1 MMKKMKLLVLLA
13 LLFSTTLLAQP
24 FEPIGPWGGRV
35 NVFTRTSNGN
45 IYAATIGAGFFKST
59 DNGNT
64 WREVNVL
71 GTVRTSFAIESIADT
86 VWGAP
91 FGVGIFKTTDGGNT
105 WIADSLGG
113 LGNRSIYA
121 IYADA
126 NGNLYTG
133 GLNTGVFF
141 KPPGATVWQNIT
153 GDLPVGTGGNP
164 RTVRSIFKDSNGLLY
179 IGTEGGT
186 APNDAGIYTSTN
198 NGINWV
204 RNSTGLGTTSPSVR
218 AFVQRGDTLFVG
230 VFSGGAGVY
239 RKALTETAW
248 TIDTLG
254 LGQRGINALHID
266 ASGNLYAGLNPT
278 NPGGVFRRAAGSSSW
293 SQVALAGQSVWG
305 FIGVGTE
312 IFIGSNLWAV
322 SRTTNFSSLTISN
335 TGINALSVLALKVG
349 SDGNLYAGIN
359 SNGGVQ
365 RSTDNGATWQ
375 MDTVGL
381 GARTI
386 WALEEVNGTLFA
398 AAGSNGVFR
407 RTLSGWVAANTG
419 IATRTVDCLLAKGD
433 TLIAGLTTSGTNP
446 VIYRT
451 TNSGANWFAGS
462 VSALPSLGA
471 VRALGKDNLGNL
483 YAGMSSSTTVLR
495 GLLKS
500 TNGGVSWFQSNGVM
514 NPLNEEFYAIAF
526 NPVTNTLY
534 AAPNVSGIFKSTDAG
549 VTWVSDSTGM
559 SATVDD
565 ILIPTTLPPSSGLQG
580 SMLAACLGQ
589 NTEGGVFVQRNTET
603 SWSRVG
609 LDLFSVNALA
619 EKSGVLY
626 AATNHSSIYKVN
638 YVNIGLPVELIEFGY
653 RKANKGIEL
662 FWKTASEQNNEGFQ
676 IERRRENDAW
686 QTIGFVRGKG
696 TTTEVQSYSFVD
708 ERASGKLFYRLKQR
722 DFNGA
727 FEYSTVIEVNLTAPE
742 KFELAQNY
750 PNPFNPTTTLTYKLP
765 ISSDVRLEVF
775 DVLGRKVATLVNATQ
790 EAGNYTVNFNGSTY
804 NLTSGVYFYRL
815 QASATNG
822 ASGSTFVETKKMML
836 VK

>member
-1 MMKKMKLLVLLA
+1 MKLLVLLA
-13 LLFSTTLLAQP
+13 LLALSSSLLAQP
-24 FEPIGPWGGRV
+24 YEPIGPWGGRV
-35 NVFTRTSNGN
+35 NDFARTANGD
-45 IYAATIGAGFFKST
+45 IYAATISAGFFKST

-71 GTVRTSFAIESIADT
+71 GTVRTSFTIEAIGDT

-91 FGVGIFKTTDGGNT
+91 FGEGVFKTTNGGNT
-105 WIADSLGG
+105 WIPDSLGG
-113 LGNRSIYA
+113 LGGRSIYA
-121 IYADA
+121 LYAD
-126 NGNLYTG
+126 NGGNLYTG

-141 KPPGATVWQNIT
+141 RPPGATSWQNIT
-153 GDLPVGTGGNP
+153 GDLPTVSGGNA

-186 APNDAGIYTSTN
+186 APNDAGIYVSTN
-198 NGINWV
+198 NGVNWT
-204 RNSTGLGTTSPSVR
+204 RNSVGLGTASPSVR

-239 RKALTETAW
+239 RKALTATSW

-254 LGQRGINALHID
+254 LGARGINALYID
-266 ASGNLYAGLNPT
+266 ASGNIYAGINPT
-278 NPGGVFRRAAGSSSW
+278 NPGGVFRRAVDSSSW
-293 SQVALAGQSVWG
+293 SQVALGGQSIWA
-305 FIGVGTE
+305 FIGIPTE
-312 IFIGSNLWAV
+312 ARGALNALVNETLIGSNLWAV
-322 SRTTNFSSLTISN
+322 SRTMSFSSISISN
-335 TGINALSVLALKVG
+335 VGINALSVLALKVG
-349 SDGNLYAGIN
+349 SDGNLYAGMN

-381 GARTI
+381 GARTV
-386 WALEEVNGTLFA
+386 WALEEVNGTIFA
-398 AAGSNGVFR
+398 AAGNAGVFR
-407 RTLSGWVAANTG
+407 RTLSGWVPANTG
-419 IATRTVDCLLAKGD
+419 IATRTVDCLLANGD

-451 TNSGANWFAGS
+451 TNGGATWVAGTITS
-462 VSALPSLGA
+462 LPSLGS

-500 TNGGVSWFQSNGVM
+500 TNGGATWFQSNGIM
-514 NPLNEEFYAIAF
+514 NPLNEEFYAIGF

-534 AAPNVSGIFKSTDAG
+534 AAPNVSGVFKSTDAG
-549 VTWVSDSTGM
+549 ATWVSDSTGM

-580 SMLAACLGQ
+580 SMLVACLGQ
-589 NTEGGVFVQRNTET
+589 NSEGGVFVRRNTET
-603 SWSRVG
+603 AWSRSG

-619 EKSGVLY
+619 EKNGVLY
-626 AATNHSSIYKVN
+626 AATNHSSIYKAN

-653 RKANKGIEL
+653 RKANVGIEL
-662 FWKTASEQNNEGFQ
+662 FWKTASELNNEGFQ
-676 IERRRENDAW
+676 IERKREAEAW

-696 TTTEVQSYSFVD
+696 TTTETQSYSFVD
-708 ERASGKLFYRLKQR
+708 ERASGKLFYRLKQI

-727 FEYSTVIEVNLTAPE
+727 FQYSNVIEANLTAPE

-750 PNPFNPTTTLTYKLP
+750 PNPFNPTTIIAYQLP
-765 ISSDVRLEVF
+765 MASDVKLEVF
-775 DVLGRKVATLVNATQ
+775 DVLGRKVATLVNAKQ
-790 EAGNYTVNFNGSTY
+790 EAGSYVANFNASAY

-815 QASATNG
+815 QAGNFT
-822 ASGSTFVETKKMML
+822 ETKKMML

>member
-1 MMKKMKLLVLLA
+1 MKLLVLLA
-13 LLFSTTLLAQP
+13 LLFSSTLSAQP

-35 NVFTRTSNGN
+35 NAFTRTANGD

-71 GTVRTSFAIESIADT
+71 GTVRTSFTIQAIGDT

-91 FGVGIFKTTDGGNT
+91 FGNGIFKTTNGGNT
-105 WIADSLGG
+105 WVADSLGG
-113 LGNRSIYA
+113 VGNRSIYA

-126 NGNLYTG
+126 DNNLYAG
-133 GLNTGVFF
+133 GLSTGVFF
-141 KPPGATVWQNIT
+141 KPPGATLWQNIT
-153 GDLPVGTGGNP
+153 GDLPLGTGGNA

-186 APNDAGIYTSTN
+186 APNNAGIYTSTN
-198 NGINWV
+198 NGVNWV
-204 RNSTGLGTTSPSVR
+204 RNSTGLGTASPSVR

-239 RKALTETAW
+239 RKALSATAW

-254 LGQRGINALHID
+254 LGARGINALYVD
-266 ASGNLYAGLNPT
+266 GTGNIYAGLNLT
-278 NPGGVFRRAAGSSSW
+278 NPGGVFRRAVGSNSW
-293 SQVALAGQSVWG
+293 SQVALGGQSVWG
-305 FIGVGTE
+305 FISIGTE
-312 IFIGSNLWAV
+312 TLIGSSTWAV
-322 SRTTNFSSLTISN
+322 SRTTDFSSTTISN

-349 SDGNLYAGIN
+349 SDGNLYAGMN

-375 MDTVGL
+375 IDTVGL
-381 GARTI
+381 GARTV
-386 WALEEVNGTLFA
+386 WALEEVSGTLYA
-398 AAGSNGVFR
+398 AAGNNGVFR
-407 RTLSGWVAANTG
+407 RTATGWVAANTG
-419 IATRTVDCLLAKGD
+419 ISTRIVDCLLANGD
-433 TLIAGLTTSGTNP
+433 TLIAGLTTSSTNP

-451 TNSGANWFAGS
+451 TNGGATWLAGT
-462 VSALPSLGA
+462 VTGLPSLGA

-500 TNGGVSWFQSNGVM
+500 TNGGATWVQSNGIM

-549 VTWVSDSTGM
+549 ATWTSDSTGM
-559 SATVDD
+559 NATVDD

-589 NTEGGVFVQRNTET
+589 NTEGGVFVKRNTET
-603 SWSRVG
+603 VWSRSG

-619 EKSGVLY
+619 EKNGVLY

-638 YVNIGLPVELIEFGY
+638 YVNIGLPVELVEFGY
-653 RKANKGIEL
+653 RSNDKGIEL

-676 IERRRENDAW
+676 IERRRQNDAW

-696 TTTEVQSYSFVD
+696 TTTEQQSYSFVD
-708 ERASGKLFYRLKQR
+708 EQARGKLFYRLKQI

-727 FEYSTVIEVNLTAPE
+727 FQYSNVIEVNLTAPE

-750 PNPFNPTTTLTYKLP
+750 PNPFNPTTILTYQLP
-765 ISSDVRLEVF
+765 LTSNVKLEVF
-775 DVLGRKVATLVNATQ
+775 DVLGRRVTTLVNAKQ
-790 EAGNYTVNFNGSTY
+790 EAGNYTVNFNAAIYS
-804 NLTSGVYFYRL
+804 LTSGVYFYRL
-815 QASATNG
+815 NASATNG
-822 ASGSTFVETKKMML
+822 ASSSNFVETKKMML
-836 VK
+836 LK

>member
-1 MMKKMKLLVLLA
+1 MKKTKLLVLLA
-13 LLFSTTLLAQP
+13 LLALSSSLLAQP
-24 FEPIGPWGGRV
+24 YEPIGPWGGRV
-35 NVFTRTSNGN
+35 NVFTRTANGH

-64 WREVNVL
+64 WREANVL
-71 GTVRTSFAIESIADT
+71 GTVRSAFAIEAIGDT

-91 FGVGIFKTTDGGNT
+91 FGTGIFKTTDGGNT
-105 WIADSLGG
+105 WLPDSLGG
-113 LGNRSIYA
+113 LGGRSVYA

-126 NGNLYTG
+126 NGNLYAG

-141 KPPGATVWQNIT
+141 RPPGATSWQNIT
-153 GDLPVGTGGNP
+153 GDLPAGTGGNP

-198 NGINWV
+198 NGTNWV

-239 RKALTETAW
+239 RKALAATSW

-254 LGQRGINALHID
+254 LGARGINALYVD
-266 ASGNLYAGLNPT
+266 GAGNIYAGLNPT
-278 NPGGVFRRAAGSSSW
+278 TPGGVFRRAVNSSSW
-293 SQVALAGQSVWG
+293 SQVALGGQSVWG
-305 FIGVGTE
+305 FIGVGSE
-312 IFIGSNLWAV
+312 VLIGSNLWAV
-322 SRTTNFSSLTISN
+322 SRTTNFSSVSISN

-381 GARTI
+381 GARTV
-386 WALEEVNGTLFA
+386 WALEEVNGTIFA
-398 AAGSNGVFR
+398 AAGSSGVFR
-407 RTLSGWVAANTG
+407 RTASGWVPANTG
-419 IATRTVDCLLAKGD
+419 IATRTVDCLLANGD
-433 TLIAGLTTSGTNP
+433 TLVAGLTTSGTNP

-451 TNSGANWFAGS
+451 TNGGATWLAGTVTS
-462 VSALPSLGA
+462 LPSLGS
-471 VRALGKDNLGNL
+471 VRALGKDNAGNL
-483 YAGMSSSTTVLR
+483 YAGMSSTTTVLR

-500 TNGGVSWFQSNGVM
+500 TNGGATWFQSNGIM

-549 VTWVSDSTGM
+549 ATWVSDSTGM

-589 NTEGGVFVQRNTET
+589 NTEGGVFVRRNTET
-603 SWSRVG
+603 AWSRSG

-626 AATNHSSIYKVN
+626 AATNHSSIYKAN

-653 RKANKGIEL
+653 RKANQGVEL
-662 FWKTASEQNNEGFQ
+662 FWKTVSEQNNEGFQ
-676 IERRRENDAW
+676 IERRRDSQEW

-708 ERASGKLFYRLKQR
+708 EQASGKLFYRLKQI

-727 FEYSTVIEVNLTAPE
+727 FQYSNVIEVNLTAPE

-750 PNPFNPTTTLTYKLP
+750 PNPFNPTTIITYQLP
-765 ISSDVRLEVF
+765 LSSDVKLEIF
-775 DVLGRKVATLVNATQ
+775 DVLGRKVATLVNAKQ
-790 EAGNYTVNFNGSTY
+790 DAGSYVANFNASAY

-815 QASATNG
+815 QAGNFT
-822 ASGSTFVETKKMML
+822 ETKKMML

>member
-1 MMKKMKLLVLLA
+1 MKKTKLLVLLA
-13 LLFSTTLLAQP
+13 FLTLSSSLLAQSY
-24 FEPIGPWGGRV
+24 EPIGPWGGRV
-35 NVFTRTSNGN
+35 NAFTQTSNGH

-59 DNGNT
+59 DGGNT

-71 GTVRTSFAIESIADT
+71 GTVRTAFAIQAIGDT

-91 FGVGIFKTTDGGNT
+91 FGNGIFKTTDGGTT
-105 WIADSLGG
+105 WVADSLGG

-141 KPPGATVWQNIT
+141 KPPGASIWQDIT
-153 GDLPVGTGGNP
+153 GDLPAGTGGNP

-198 NGINWV
+198 NGTNWV
-204 RNSTGLGTTSPSVR
+204 RNSTGLGTSSPSVR

-239 RKALTETAW
+239 RKALAATSW

-254 LGQRGINALHID
+254 LGARGINALYVD
-266 ASGNLYAGLNPT
+266 GAGNIYAGLNPT
-278 NPGGVFRRAAGSSSW
+278 TPGGVFCRAVNSSSW
-293 SQVALAGQSVWG
+293 SQTILGGQSVWG
-305 FIGVGTE
+305 FIGVGSE
-312 IFIGSNLWAV
+312 VLIGSNLWAV

-349 SDGNLYAGIN
+349 SDGNLYAGMN

-381 GARTI
+381 GARTV
-386 WALEEVNGTLFA
+386 WALEEVNGTLYA
-398 AAGSNGVFR
+398 AASSNGVFR
-407 RTLSGWVAANTG
+407 RTLTGWVPANTG
-419 IATRTVDCLLAKGD
+419 IATRTVDCLLANGD
-433 TLIAGLTTSGTNP
+433 TLIAGLILSGTNP

-451 TNSGANWFAGS
+451 TNGGSTWLAGT
-462 VSALPSLGA
+462 VTGVPSLGS
-471 VRALGKDNLGNL
+471 VRSLGKDNLGNL
-483 YAGMSSSTTVLR
+483 YAGMSSTPTVLR

-500 TNGGVSWFQSNGVM
+500 TNGGATWAPSNGIM

-526 NPVTNTLY
+526 NSVTNTLY
-534 AAPNVSGIFKSTDAG
+534 AAPNVSGVFKSTDAG
-549 VTWVSDSTGM
+549 ATWVSDSTGM

-589 NTEGGVFVQRNTET
+589 NTEGGVFVKRINET
-603 SWSRVG
+603 AWSRNG

-619 EKSGVLY
+619 EKNGVLY

-653 RKANKGIEL
+653 RKTNQGVEL
-662 FWKTASEQNNEGFQ
+662 FWKTVSEQNNEGFQ
-676 IERRRENDAW
+676 IERRHENSVW

-696 TTTEVQSYSFVD
+696 TTTQAQSYSFVD
-708 ERASGKLFYRLKQR
+708 EQASGKMFYRLKQL

-727 FEYSTVIEVNLTAPE
+727 FQYSNTIEVNLTAPE
-742 KFELAQNY
+742 TFELAQNY
-750 PNPFNPTTTLTYKLP
+750 PNPFNPSTNITYQLP
-765 ISSDVRLEVF
+765 MTSNVKLEVF
-775 DVLGRKVATLVNATQ
+775 DMLGRKVATLVDARQ
-790 EAGNYTVNFNGSTY
+790 EAGTYVATLNGTAH
-804 NLTSGVYFYRL
+804 NLASGVYFYRL
-815 QASATNG
+815 QAGNFIA
-822 ASGSTFVETKKMML
+822 TKKMML